1 MGTRSLADD
10 EWLLRDE
17 LARDEIRLRRRL
29 LAEQRD
35 LVYACTPYAEEPAVE
50 ASDLVD
56 RWLAHHATIDLP
68 AAEESRPLARAGA
81 LVQEDLCLMV
91 RHHGAWH
98 LEGAMLCFPSLW
110 VLAEK
115 LGRPT
120 ALVHE
125 PVPHY
130 AEELS
135 HRVDTFLDRL
145 GPGKPVWRRNF
156 SLWPAMLLWAPC
168 HALDPVLYEESAPG
182 ESAPHLWLRS
192 ERQTLRRL
200 PETGA
205 VLFTIR
211 VQCVPVSVLVHRPD
225 RAHELAAWL
234 RAPAGEIRRY
244 QMGPHSD
251 HLLMWLDQVA
261 GADGS

>member
-1 MGTRSLADD
+1 MHDD
-10 EWLLRDE
+10 
-17 LARDEIRLRRRL
+17 LARDEIQLRRRL

-35 LVYACTPYAEEPAVE
+35 LVYACTPHAEAPAREV
-50 ASDLVD
+50 ADLVD
-56 RWLAHHATIDLP
+56 RWLARHGGMELP
-68 AAEESRPLARAGA
+68 TPEVCPPLARAGA

-91 RHHGAWH
+91 RHGGAWH
-98 LEGAMLCFPSLW
+98 LEGAVLCFPSLW

-125 PVPHY
+125 PVAYY

-145 GPGKPVWRRNF
+145 APGKPVWRRNF
-156 SLWPAMLLWAPC
+156 SLWPALLLWAPC
-168 HALDPVLYEESAPG
+168 HALDPVLHEERNPG

-192 ERQTLRRL
+192 ERQTLRSL

-205 VLFTIR
+205 ILFTIR
-211 VQCVPVSVLVHRPD
+211 VQCAPIAVLAHRPD
-225 RAHELAAWL
+225 RAGDLAAWL
-234 RAPAGEIRRY
+234 RAPGGENRRH
-244 QMGPHSD
+244 QMGPRSD
-251 HLLMWLDQVA
+251 ELLPWLDQVA
-261 GADGS
+261 GAGGT